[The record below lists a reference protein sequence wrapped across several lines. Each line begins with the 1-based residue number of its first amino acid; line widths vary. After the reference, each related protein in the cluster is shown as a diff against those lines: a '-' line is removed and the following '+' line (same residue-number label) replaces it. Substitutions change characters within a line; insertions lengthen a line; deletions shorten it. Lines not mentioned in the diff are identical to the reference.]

1 MVDQIDR
8 NSSIPLYEQIKHI
21 IRFQILSGEYAF
33 GSRLPTEEEYCQQ
46 FGVSAITIKRALND
60 LASAD
65 LISRRQGSGTIV
77 TRKPVDDNLK
87 LTAGFSEIA
96 RRSGR
101 KPSSHI
107 LNIGS
112 INATPNLL
120 ATFQLPPTTEIR
132 FMSFQRLLITN
143 DRPSVLLTAYVL
155 EEIGEKMRRY
165 DLDNISFYRLYEE
178 ILGRKV
184 IRNEN
189 TLSPINVSPE
199 AAKLLQ
205 VDPGS
210 AHMHIRGVSYLE
222 GGFTVE
228 MSVGIYSGD
237 YFEWKADTYQVR
249 DTGETVSIDQV
260 YREILVPEHSGLAEP
275 ASPR

>member
-1 MVDQIDR
+1 MIDQIDR

-21 IRFQILSGEYAF
+21 IRFQILSGEYTY

-46 FGVSAITIKRALND
+46 FDVSAITVKRALNE
-60 LASAD
+60 LASAG
-65 LISRRQGSGTIV
+65 LVSRRQGSGTIV
-77 TRKPVDDNLK
+77 TRKPVDENFK

-101 KPSSHI
+101 KPSSRV
-107 LNIGS
+107 LQIGTVEAS
-112 INATPNLL
+112 PNLL
-120 ATFQLPPTTEIR
+120 NTFHLPPATAIR
-132 FMSFQRLLITN
+132 FMSFQRLMIAN
-143 DRPSVLLTAYVL
+143 DRPSAVLTAYVI
-155 EEIGEKMRRY
+155 EEIGEKMRLY

-184 IRNEN
+184 ARSEN

-199 AAKLLQ
+199 VAKLLQ

-222 GGFTVE
+222 GGLTVE
-228 MSVGIYSGD
+228 MSVGIFSGD
-237 YFEWKADTYQVR
+237 YFEWKAETYQVR
-249 DTGETVSIDQV
+249 EPEDALMLDQV
-260 YREILVPEHSGLAEP
+260 YGEILD
-275 ASPR
+275 

>member
-1 MVDQIDR
+1 MIDQIDR

-21 IRFQILSGEYAF
+21 IRFQILSGEYTY

-46 FGVSAITIKRALND
+46 FDVSAITVKRALNE
-60 LASAD
+60 LANAG
-65 LISRRQGSGTIV
+65 LVSRRQGSGTIV
-77 TRKPVDDNLK
+77 TRKPVDENFK

-101 KPSSHI
+101 KPSSRV
-107 LNIGS
+107 LQIGTVEAS
-112 INATPNLL
+112 PNLL
-120 ATFQLPPTTEIR
+120 NTFHLPPATAIR
-132 FMSFQRLLITN
+132 FMSFQRLMIAN
-143 DRPSVLLTAYVL
+143 DRPSAVLTAYVI
-155 EEIGEKMRRY
+155 EEIGEKMRLY

-184 IRNEN
+184 ARSEN

-199 AAKLLQ
+199 VAKLLQ

-222 GGFTVE
+222 GGLTVE
-228 MSVGIYSGD
+228 MSVGIFSGD
-237 YFEWKADTYQVR
+237 YFEWKAETYQVR
-249 DTGETVSIDQV
+249 EPEDALMLDQV
-260 YREILVPEHSGLAEP
+260 YGEILD
-275 ASPR
+275 